1 LIGSLFLGG
10 LATSIGQ
17 LLPQRL
23 LQPFLLWRSNSR
35 RLPSLGLFR
44 VLFEGSS
51 DGCRLI

>member
-23 LQPFLLWRSNSR
+23 LQPFLLWRANAR
-35 RLPSLGLFR
+35 RLLLQLG

-51 DGCRLI
+51 DGCRST